1 MGTETHRLQKEIKRL
16 IKRLGWSQKRLAR
29 ELQAMEEDDGCATN
43 QEVKQYE
50 ERVKKHLTR
59 PTVSSELLE
68 RYLQQIQ
75 EHEDFRRLDVF
86 VPHCHIGEEF
96 SEEFVQG
103 MRRIS
108 TMLDV
113 QDSKADDSTY

>member
-50 ERVKKHLTR
+50 ERVKKHLNR

-75 EHEDFRRLDVF
+75 EHEDFGSSTFSYRIATLMKSFQRSSFRGCGGFPRCLMNKTRRV
-86 VPHCHIGEEF
+86 
-96 SEEFVQG
+96 
-103 MRRIS
+103 
-108 TMLDV
+108 
-113 QDSKADDSTY
+113 A